1 MGYQT
6 TGKIISARYHI
17 DMFSHA
23 SVMLDEN
30 NTDVWRVIHDPE
42 HPYDA
47 RFSKWKLSQ
56 TSKRDPLTHKKLKR
70 YLSQEQMAQYL
81 TDMWAKHYPIA
92 IYIDGHIVPKIL
104 QLAKQEIPVV
114 FDVSWDERNQ
124 APDATNS
131 AGNNNSTDN
140 TDNTNNTDNT
150 DTDDTAF

>member
-30 NTDVWRVIHDPE
+30 NTDVWRVIYDPE

-56 TSKRDPLTHKKLKR
+56 TSKRDPVTHKKLKR

-124 APDATNS
+124 TPDTAHDTNS
-131 AGNNNSTDN
+131 TE
-140 TDNTNNTDNT
+140 
-150 DTDDTAF
+150 DTDDTDGADDTDDTDMNDTTF

>member
-30 NTDVWRVIHDPE
+30 NTDVWRVIYDPE
-42 HPYDA
+42 HSYDA

-124 APDATNS
+124 APDTAHDT
-131 AGNNNSTDN
+131 NSTD
-140 TDNTNNTDNT
+140 
-150 DTDDTAF
+150 DTDDTDGADDTTF

>member
-30 NTDVWRVIHDPE
+30 NTDVWRVIYDPE

-70 YLSQEQMAQYL
+70 YLSQEQMAAYL

-124 APDATNS
+124 APDTAHDTNS
-131 AGNNNSTDN
+131 TEDTDSA
-140 TDNTNNTDNT
+140 D
-150 DTDDTAF
+150 DTDDTDMNDTTF

>member
-1 MGYQT
+1 
-6 TGKIISARYHI
+6 
-17 DMFSHA
+17 MFSHA

-30 NTDVWRVIHDPE
+30 NTDVWRVIYDPA

-56 TSKRDPLTHKKLKR
+56 TSKRDPVTHKKLKR

-124 APDATNS
+124 APDAPKN
-131 AGNNNSTDN
+131 AHNNDDTD
-140 TDNTNNTDNT
+140 NTDNT
-150 DTDDTAF
+150 DTDDTDDTDDTAF